1 MKPLS
6 SFILIV
12 GIMFLLSSLNTD
24 NTTELLTGLSV
35 SGTGLIILGLSF
47 IKKKDEKSYR
57 SNITWEN
64 TQKQKQHDLR

>member
-35 SGTGLIILGLSF
+35 SGTGLIIWGLSF

-64 TQKQKQHDLR
+64 TQNKNYFKSK